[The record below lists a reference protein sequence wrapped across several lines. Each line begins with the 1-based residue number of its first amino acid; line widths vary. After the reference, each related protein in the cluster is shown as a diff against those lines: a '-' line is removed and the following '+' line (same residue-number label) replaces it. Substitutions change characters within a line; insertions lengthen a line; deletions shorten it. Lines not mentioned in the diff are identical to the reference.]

1 MIRNLRTL
9 LNGLRNVRSR
19 VFRLAVECLRLAQR
33 LDWPSPGVQAPPI
46 TVDRPLRRYFPPSR
60 VSANWRNSEIR
71 GEPRTNHQ
79 SVMEC
84 GRFRP
89 THPVEHHALELE
101 QFRFFWNFPQRG
113 ISSCTR
119 MRAELCRALAAR
131 RDWREALTCHWRA
144 LRPRNSL
151 PSIRTAACLRS
162 VGIARD
168 HALSYEKT
176 FD

>member
-71 GEPRTNHQ
+71 GEAVGLEPTTRVLWNSGVSDQLTRSNTMH
-79 SVMEC
+79 SSSNSSAFFGIFHKGEFPVAPEC
-84 GRFRP
+84 GWSC
-89 THPVEHHALELE
+89 VERWPLA
-101 QFRFFWNFPQRG
+101 G
-113 ISSCTR
+113 IG
-119 MRAELCRALAAR
+119 AR
-131 RDWREALTCHWRA
+131 R
-144 LRPRNSL
+144 L
-151 PSIRTAACLRS
+151 PVIASNATDSAKPCLKL
-162 VGIARD
+162 VGQD
-168 HALSYEKT
+168 
-176 FD
+176 

>member
-71 GEPRTNHQ
+71 GRAVPQAGRPGLLWWAT
-79 SVMEC
+79 SSFFVC
-84 GRFRP
+84 GRCPPLPTGSWASLRRP
-89 THPVEHHALELE
+89 KGPSAV
-101 QFRFFWNFPQRG
+101 RF
-113 ISSCTR
+113 SCR
-119 MRAELCRALAAR
+119 PGFHFLAAIFPDVGGFREKR
-131 RDWREALTCHWRA
+131 RGP
-144 LRPRNSL
+144 RPFRCL
-151 PSIRTAACLRS
+151 DVFGAC
-162 VGIARD
+162 D
-168 HALSYEKT
+168 
-176 FD
+176 

>member
-101 QFRFFWNFPQRG
+101 QFRFLG
-113 ISSCTR
+113 ISTKGESPVAPECVV
-119 MRAELCRALAAR
+119 ELVGLEPTTRALAGEGSSKR
-131 RDWREALTCHWRA
+131 R
-144 LRPRNSL
+144 
-151 PSIRTAACLRS
+151 
-162 VGIARD
+162 
-168 HALSYEKT
+168 
-176 FD
+176 